1 MTLAQ
6 LIPLVLQG
14 SLALSVFSLGLSAS
28 RGDGLYLFRR
38 PTQLA
43 KSLLSMNVI
52 MLIFAIVVA
61 ALLDLHPAV
70 KIALVALAASP
81 MPPILPKKQRKA
93 GGTSS
98 YAVGLLAA
106 SALAAIVIVPVAVG
120 LAGRYFGTDSHMP
133 AGAVAWIVL
142 KTVIL
147 PLVVGLIVG
156 RIAPGLAER
165 LAGPISLVATLL
177 LVVAVLPILIRAV
190 PALRSMVGNGTLT
203 VLALFSLVGVA
214 VGHLLGGPN
223 PDDRTVLALAT
234 ATRHPGMAMAI
245 AHLNF
250 PELPAVG
257 AVVLWHLIVGGLV
270 TLPYVRRRKR
280 RHASSQ
286 STA

>member
-1 MTLAQ
+1 MTLVR
-6 LIPLVLQG
+6 LIPLVMQA
-14 SLALSVFSLGLSAS
+14 SLALMVFALGLSAS
-28 RGDGLYLFRR
+28 RGDGLYLFRH

-43 KSLLSMNVI
+43 KSVVSMNVI

-61 ALLDLHPAV
+61 ALFDLHPAA
-70 KIALVALAASP
+70 KIALVALAVSP

-106 SALAAIVIVPVAVG
+106 SALAAIVIVPVG
-120 LAGRYFGTDSHMP
+120 IELAGNYFGTDSHMP

-147 PLVVGLIVG
+147 PLGVGLFVG
-156 RIAPGLAER
+156 RIAPVLAQR
-165 LAGPISLVATLL
+165 FAGPITLVATLL
-177 LVVAVLPILIRAV
+177 LVVAALPILIRAM
-190 PALRSMVGNGTLT
+190 PALRSMVGNGTLI

-214 VGHLLGGPN
+214 VGHLLGGPD

-234 ATRHPGMAMAI
+234 AARHPGMAMAI

-270 TLPYVRRRKR
+270 TLPYVRSRKR

-286 STA
+286 ATA